1 VILRYKKHNMSD
13 YFVNAIKLIN
23 ITNQNNLSDYFPSVI
38 SQIIYTFPLL
48 IKIITN
54 YLDISILSLC

>member
-1 VILRYKKHNMSD
+1 MGD

-23 ITNQNNLSDYFPSVI
+23 ITNQNNLSDYFPSMI